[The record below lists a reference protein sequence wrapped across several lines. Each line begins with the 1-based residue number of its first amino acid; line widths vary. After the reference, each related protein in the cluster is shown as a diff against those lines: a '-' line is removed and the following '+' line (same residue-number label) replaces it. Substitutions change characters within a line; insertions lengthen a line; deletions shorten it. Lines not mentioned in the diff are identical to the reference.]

1 VVEIIIALSLL
12 VVFVLRGPVYDSLLL
27 LEEITIMQSAQ
38 IPIMQNLD
46 GSYSPHDQGMGFA
59 VVTYNYD
66 ISGKTAIISFAG
78 VNQAVVTFDETGRM
92 VVSYHMLNLMASA
105 SDMATVENISR
116 YLASA
121 TATLH

>member
-1 VVEIIIALSLL
+1 
-12 VVFVLRGPVYDSLLL
+12 
-27 LEEITIMQSAQ
+27 MQSAQ

-46 GSYSPHDQGMGFA
+46 GSYSPSDMGMGFA
-59 VVTYNYD
+59 IVTYNYD
-66 ISGKTAIISFAG
+66 ISGKTAIINFAG
-78 VNQAVVTFDETGRM
+78 VNQAVITFDETGRM